1 MKKYIPLLASLAL
14 FPVLA
19 SAQLRG
25 VEGLIERL
33 IAIVRLL
40 VGLVGA
46 LSLLVFMWGLV
57 KFIFKVGGDEDA
69 IEGGKNLM
77 KWGLVALFVMVSV
90 WGIIGW
96 FQRDLGLPVTTGGGG
111 TPAGSI
117 NPIQQF
123 GVPS

>member
-1 MKKYIPLLASLAL
+1 MKKYITPLVLTVL
-14 FPVLA
+14 FPVFA
-19 SAQLRG
+19 YAQGRG
-25 VEGLIERL
+25 VERFIERL
-33 IAIVRLL
+33 IDIVRLL
-40 VGLVGA
+40 IGLVGA
-46 LSLLVFMWGLV
+46 LSLLIFLWGLA

-77 KWGLVALFVMVSV
+77 KWGLIALFVMMSV

-96 FQRDLGLPVTTGGGG
+96 FQRDLGLPVTTGGS

>member
-14 FPVLA
+14 LPLLA
-19 SAQLRG
+19 LAQGRG
-25 VEGLIERL
+25 VETFIERL
-33 IAIVRLL
+33 IAIVRTLIAL
-40 VGLVGA
+40 TGA
-46 LSLLVFMWGLV
+46 LALLAFLWGLA
-57 KFIFKVGGDEDA
+57 KFVFKAGDAKNNE
-69 IEGGKNLM
+69 EGKNLM
-77 KWGLVALFVMVSV
+77 IWGLIALFVMMSV

-96 FQRDLGLPVTTGGGG
+96 FQRDLGLPVTTGGG